1 MLAARVVLA
10 HRARAAPLVLPLVLA
25 ALAAVLAR
33 HRVEVGGAL
42 LAINTVVVALLLV
55 HLPY

>member
-10 HRARAAPLVLPLVLA
+10 LLIAAAVPPVLPLVLA
-25 ALAAVLAR
+25 ALAVLVR
-33 HRVEVGGAL
+33 LRVGVGGAL
-42 LAINTVVVALLLV
+42 LAINTAVAALLLV